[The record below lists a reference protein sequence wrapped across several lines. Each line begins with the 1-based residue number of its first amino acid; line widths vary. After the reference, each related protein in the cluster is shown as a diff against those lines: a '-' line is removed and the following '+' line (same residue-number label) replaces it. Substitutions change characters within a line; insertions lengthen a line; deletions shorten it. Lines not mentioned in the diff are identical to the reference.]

1 MPIDIAHVVAILI
14 SLALAEGHAL
24 PLERRVI
31 RPRKCFFAT
40 HSRMKFDAPEFSD
53 EILDVHG
60 TPRKSE
66 KHESMESSIIIWQKI
81 HVKPCIFVDGRGE
94 FDEVCAAKSIGKA
107 RVWRLNR
114 EI

>member
-1 MPIDIAHVVAILI
+1 
-14 SLALAEGHAL
+14 
-24 PLERRVI
+24 
-31 RPRKCFFAT
+31 
-40 HSRMKFDAPEFSD
+40 MKFDAPEFSD